1 MSDVN
6 NLPAGT
12 TEEVDTRMLLHA
24 KHAAEY
30 QTYNDVVLVADA
42 TDIFII
48 SLAFSTNIQCHL
60 YMQSGTKVQQRLIYI
75 TL

>member
-1 MSDVN
+1 
-6 NLPAGT
+6 
-12 TEEVDTRMLLHA
+12 MLLHA

-30 QTYNDVVLVADA
+30 KTYNDVALVADA

-48 SLAFSTNIQCHL
+48 SLIFSIIIQCHL
-60 YMQSGTKVQQRLIYI
+60 YMQSGTKLRQRLLDI

>member
-1 MSDVN
+1 
-6 NLPAGT
+6 
-12 TEEVDTRMLLHA
+12 MLLHA

-30 QTYNDVVLVADA
+30 QTYIDVVLVEDG

-60 YMQSGTKVQQRLIYI
+60 YMQSGTKVQQRLIDI